1 MNEKIQ
7 TKKNLLTKFFR
18 GRKPSN
24 SISKNE
30 FNELLKMFDSLS
42 PEERN
47 GIYIFIENSEKNDN
61 EGENYDSINTS
72 LYEEDNKD
80 DVDKKTAL
88 SDIEEGDDMDD
99 DDMDDDDME
108 AKDINEEDEKSINK
122 DKTSSS
128 TPSSSNSENQTS
140 IDESEIQVE
149 QKDEFDKKT
158 ETQLDYLR
166 DTKGISIADLKELKE
181 QIQNQFFKLS
191 KLNLE
196 DDEPLLWIM
205 VWWKRYLRE
214 EIRFE
219 TNHLKDFLTD
229 VDQRLL
235 KVREFINKL
244 DKIKQNQLTEMVS
257 LFEHKKINLDEITEA
272 LLNDISTNGLKY
284 YETQNKGVMQFI
296 EKKLKMSSLINLS
309 IGAVNIVFLLL
320 IASKFL

>member
-1 MNEKIQ
+1 MNEKTQ
-7 TKKNLLTKFFR
+7 TNNMNNKEPDTPSKLKK
-18 GRKPSN
+18 
-24 SISKNE
+24 
-30 FNELLKMFDSLS
+30 
-42 PEERN
+42 EEEYRE
-47 GIYIFIENSEKNDN
+47 IYEVIRERYPDIKKTEVILFIEEHGKKENKGSDLNIRDLETSIRYKDN
-61 EGENYDSINTS
+61 
-72 LYEEDNKD
+72 
-80 DVDKKTAL
+80 
-88 SDIEEGDDMDD
+88 
-99 DDMDDDDME
+99 DDME
-108 AKDINEEDEKSINK
+108 AKDMNEEDEKNINK

-166 DTKGISIADLKELKE
+166 DTKGISIADIKELKE

-191 KLNLE
+191 KLKLE

-214 EIRFE
+214 EIRLE
-219 TNHLKDFLTD
+219 TNHLKDFLTEI
-229 VDQRLL
+229 DQRLL

-272 LLNDISTNGLKY
+272 LLNELSTNGLQY
-284 YETQNKGVMQFI
+284 YEKQNKGVMQYI